1 MEKDT
6 DMEKDIE
13 LQKFIMLSQ
22 GIGTIFKKILE
33 LTASDFLFF
42 LVIIRLW
49 NHLPQQVKSCDTI
62 TGFKNALE
70 K

>member
-22 GIGTIFKKILE
+22 GIGTIFYSTKKNGFIQ
-33 LTASDFLFF
+33 TRIDDSDCYYY
-42 LVIIRLW
+42 IKYGR
-49 NHLPQQVKSCDTI
+49 
-62 TGFKNALE
+62 
-70 K
+70 